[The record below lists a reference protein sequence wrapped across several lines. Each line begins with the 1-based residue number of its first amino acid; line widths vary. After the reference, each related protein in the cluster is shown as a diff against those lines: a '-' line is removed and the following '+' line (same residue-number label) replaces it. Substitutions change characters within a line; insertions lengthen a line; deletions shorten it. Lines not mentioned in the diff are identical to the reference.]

1 MFLAPDGRCR
11 VSPDLIRVINVP
23 FEAQEIAQ
31 SCGRGAQITGWGDPH
46 SVCAPDKSM
55 SQRVRERQR
64 AERQKETG
72 RPSERLCTW
81 KVTNKE
87 AGRGSEMEKTEMQRP

>member
-1 MFLAPDGRCR
+1 MRLTGADRHRGLEARGTLPLSTGVGRRQPGWRVFSAPDGRCR

-46 SVCAPDKSM
+46 SIGAPVKSM
-55 SQRVRERQR
+55 SQWVRQGER
-64 AERQKETG
+64 
-72 RPSERLCTW
+72 
-81 KVTNKE
+81 
-87 AGRGSEMEKTEMQRP
+87 